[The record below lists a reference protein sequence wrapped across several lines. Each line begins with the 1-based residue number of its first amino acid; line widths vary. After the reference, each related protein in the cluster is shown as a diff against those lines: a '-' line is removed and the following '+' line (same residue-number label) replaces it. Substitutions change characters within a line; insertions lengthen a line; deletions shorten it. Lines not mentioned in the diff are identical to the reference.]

1 MLPANLSYRNP
12 QIEALTSYSPWEV
25 SGSMRILLLTNLYP
39 RPHHE
44 TFAPFNRQQF
54 HALVPE
60 HELRIIAPVSWTEE
74 VRDRLSGRTST
85 YTRQTLDGVTVEHPL
100 YWFPP
105 KIAPH
110 WYGQCFLWSV
120 RKRVERVIREFAP
133 DLILSAWAHPDGW
146 AASVLAQEAGLP
158 SVVKVHGSDV
168 LINAKSGPRR
178 REIATGLQ
186 KASAVI
192 TVSQDLKRRVIELGV
207 DPAKVLVF
215 LEGIDSEKFTPGC
228 KSEAREKLRLPPDT
242 RQILYVGNLLLSKGL
257 GVLVEACKMLVSRS
271 ESFQCR
277 IIGRGRQ
284 ESQIRNLIRAAKLDD
299 HIILMGP
306 KPHSELPDWY
316 RASDLFVLPSF
327 SEGIPNVLRESIACG
342 CPIVSTRVGGIPEIA
357 HRDAGILVEPG
368 DPEALADAL
377 ATMLNNP
384 RSSDQV
390 CSTAI
395 HQTWAKTAQ
404 EMTELFQSLHQRNV
418 ALEVGNS

>member
-1 MLPANLSYRNP
+1 
-12 QIEALTSYSPWEV
+12 
-25 SGSMRILLLTNLYP
+25 MRILLLTNLYP

-60 HELRIIAPVSWTEE
+60 HELRVIAPVSWTEE
-74 VRDRLSGRTST
+74 VRDRLSGRIST
-85 YTRQTLDGVTVEHPL
+85 RTRQTADGVTVEYPL

-110 WYGQCFLWSV
+110 LYGQYYLWSV
-120 RKRVERVIREFAP
+120 RKCVERAIRQFDP

-146 AASVLAQEAGLP
+146 AATVLANEAGLP
-158 SVVKVHGSDV
+158 SVIKVHGSDV

-178 REIATGLQ
+178 REIAAGLQ
-186 KASAVI
+186 RASAVI
-192 TVSQDLKRRVIELGV
+192 TVSQDLKKRVIELGV
-207 DPAKVLVF
+207 DPAKVVVF
-215 LEGIDSEKFTPGC
+215 LEGIDSEKFTPGD
-228 KSEAREKLRLPPDT
+228 KAAARGRLGLPPGS

-257 GVLVEACKMLVSRS
+257 GVLVQACKSLVNRG
-271 ESFQCR
+271 ELFQCR

-284 ESQIRNLIRAAKLDD
+284 ESQIRKMIRAAKLDD
-299 HIILMGP
+299 HVLLMGP

-342 CPIVSTRVGGIPEIA
+342 CPIVSTCVGGIPEIA
-357 HRDAGILVEPG
+357 HPDAGILVEPG
-368 DPEALADAL
+368 DSVALADAL

-384 RSSDQV
+384 RSSAQV

-395 HQTWAKTAQ
+395 HQSWAKTAQ
-404 EMTELFQSLHQRNV
+404 EMTELFQSLQQRDV
-418 ALEVGNS
+418 AFEVGKL